1 MECLEHSDTILIG
14 DDTDLIVLC
23 IKFYRVGAPTRLF
36 YIYRP
41 SSKTFVDTRKV
52 IKELPNKVLENI
64 VAIHAAPG
72 RDIVSALSGIGKT
85 KFINSAIKREGN
97 VCDELA
103 VFNLEEQ
110 EQDTL
115 LES

>member
-1 MECLEHSDTILIG
+1 MKCLEHSDTILIR

-23 IKFYRVGAPTRLF
+23 RVGAPTRLF

-41 SSKTFVDTRKV
+41 CSKTYVDTRYQAV
-52 IKELPNKVLENI
+52 AQQGIAVLENI
-64 VAIHAAPG
+64 LAIHAASG
-72 RDIVSALSGIGKT
+72 RDIVSALSVIGKS
-85 KFINSAIKREGN
+85 KLIKSAIKSEEN
-97 VCDELA
+97 ICDCDALA

-115 LES
+115 LKS